1 MIEFSFLFLINL
13 FFIFFFSSIERIL
26 NCYDHPVAR
35 RKIHKKKIANFG
47 GFLII
52 LNIIILYVFLYKN
65 NEISNQDFFFIT
77 GSIIF
82 FLLGYLDDK
91 QDINAYL
98 KFFFQ
103 IIFILLLVFF
113 NNDLLINHIYIS
125 FLNKK
130 ILLGQFSIFFTIL
143 CYLLFINAFNML
155 DGINL
160 SAAIY
165 SLLLLVFLYLQK
177 NNIIFI
183 VLITSLIFFL
193 IKNYQN
199 KLFLG
204 NNGSTLLG
212 FILSYFLIDL
222 NRTKFI
228 SVEEIFLVMIIP
240 GLDMLRLYIQRVN
253 NKKNPFKAD
262 LDHLH
267 HILLKKFNYNK
278 AIIYLSLILFTP
290 FFLNYFFNDSKKI
303 YLIIFIIFSYYSL
316 IFYLLKKI
324 SQEKKLM
331 RKI

>member
-1 MIEFSFLFLINL
+1 MIEFLFLPLINL
-13 FFIFFFSSIERIL
+13 FFLFFFKSIARIL
-26 NCYDHPVAR
+26 NCYDHPVNL

-47 GFLII
+47 GFLVMT
-52 LNIIILYVFLYKN
+52 NIIIFYAILFKIAV
-65 NEISNQDFFFIT
+65 ISKENFFFII
-77 GSIIF
+77 GSALF
-82 FLLGYLDDK
+82 FLLGYFDDK
-91 QDINAYL
+91 LDIKASL

-113 NNDLLINHIYIS
+113 NNDLLINSIYIS
-125 FLNKK
+125 FLDKK
-130 ILLGQFSIFFTIL
+130 ILLEQFSIFFTIF

-160 SAAIY
+160 AAGIY
-165 SLLLLVFLYLQK
+165 SLLLFFFLYFQK
-177 NNIIFI
+177 NNIL
-183 VLITSLIFFL
+183 LIILIISLIFFL

-212 FILSYFLIDL
+212 FILSYFFIDL
-222 NRTKFI
+222 NRTKLI
-228 SVEEIFLVMIIP
+228 SAEEIFLVMIIP
-240 GLDMLRLYIQRVN
+240 GLDMLRLYIQRIY

-290 FFLNYFFNDSKKI
+290 FFLNFFFSDTKKI
-303 YLIIFIIFSYYSL
+303 YLIITITFSYYGL
-316 IFYLLKKI
+316 IFFLLKKK
-324 SQEKKLM
+324 SKKYFVS
-331 RKI
+331 